1 MEAVRV
7 ALDIIQ
13 IVMYVVLIISIVNF
27 MRKHK

>member
-1 MEAVRV
+1 MEAVMV